1 MRIID
6 AQIHCWP
13 AEINSREWQGGA
25 VQTHWPRCAVD
36 DVLALLDRE
45 GVERAILTPPPW
57 SGWDASYCLEAA
69 HRHPDRLAVVGLIDP
84 TAPGAAEAMRRWR
97 QPGMLGLRVT
107 PFRPPCNVLVD
118 NPDYDWF
125 WRIAAETGLPVM
137 AYFPS
142 GMASMLPILERHP
155 ALRLIVCHAGRQ
167 ASGGP
172 VDEAAW
178 EDEGDLLALARFPGV
193 AVKASSL
200 PNFSSQPYPFANLHP
215 HIRAI
220 YNHFGPRRMFWGS
233 DATRL
238 TSSYAENL
246 RLFTEAL
253 DFLSAEDKEW
263 IMGRGIVEYLAWQ
276 S

>member
-13 AEINSREWQGGA
+13 ADINSREWQGGA
-25 VQTHWPRCAVD
+25 VQTHWPRCSVE

-57 SGWDASYCLEAA
+57 SGWDAAYCMQAA
-69 HRHPDRLAVVGLIDP
+69 HQHPDRLAVVGLIDP
-84 TAPGAAEAMRRWR
+84 TAPGAQVALKSWHR
-97 QPGMLGLRVT
+97 PGMLGVRIT
-107 PFRPPCNVLVD
+107 PFRPPNNVVID
-118 NPDYDWF
+118 DPDYDWF
-125 WRIAAETGLPVM
+125 WRIAAEIGLPVM
-137 AYFPS
+137 AYYPG
-142 GMASMLPILERHP
+142 GMARMASVLQRYPY
-155 ALRLIVCHAGRQ
+155 LRLIVCHAGLQ

-178 EDEGDLLALARFPGV
+178 ADERDLHALARYPGV
-193 AVKASSL
+193 AVKVSSL

-220 YNHFGPRRMFWGS
+220 YDHFGPRRMFWGS

-238 TSSYAENL
+238 ASTYGENI

-253 DFLSAEDKEW
+253 DFLSADDKAW
-263 IMGRGIVEYLAWQ
+263 IMGRAVAEHLGWQ
-276 S
+276 L